1 MLGRLG
7 LVLAC
12 LGYSALALG
21 SGLDRLS
28 EKSPDLAS
36 KVPAFF
42 ASESLRVR
50 GAQALAAGQAQ
61 SALALGQA
69 AITDAPTDPQSS
81 ALLGAGR
88 LASGDRGGAEV
99 AFRVA
104 GKLGWRVPITQSYW
118 MDRALG
124 AGDYRIA
131 AMRLDALLRQQ
142 PLLHRQRQLLDPLER
157 NPAGRSAIVER
168 MAAGPVWL
176 TSYAGDVHDLPADV
190 MLQRVSVL
198 SEAASKGLILGCPV
212 ISASVNRLAV
222 LGLFREGSDLWR
234 EHCPAAGSGLVGDG
248 QFAMATQSEKP
259 SAFGWELLG
268 SDGLTLG
275 LELSPTGPGQRV
287 TIQGTAPSIRP
298 VLSQLLALR
307 PGRYAVTWR
316 SGDGQDRPSKALQPA
331 LVCQDS
337 QPQWLVPE
345 PDQAK
350 GRWRASVTVDG
361 TCAAQVLLF
370 GVGPDGGDLWLEDV
384 RIETAGP

>member
-1 MLGRLG
+1 MFGRFG

-28 EKSPDLAS
+28 EKSPELAS
-36 KVPAFF
+36 RVPTFF
-42 ASESLRVR
+42 ASEALRVR
-50 GAQALAAGQAQ
+50 GGQALAAGQAQ

-69 AITDAPTDPQSS
+69 AIADAPTDPQSS

-99 AFRVA
+99 AFRLA

-157 NPAGRSAIVER
+157 NPAGRSALVER

-190 MLQRVSVL
+190 MLQRVPVL
-198 SEAASKGLILGCPV
+198 SEAASKGLVLGCPA
-212 ISASVNRLAV
+212 ISPSVNRLAV

-234 EHCPAAGSGLVGDG
+234 AHCPAAGTGLISDG
-248 QFAMATQSEKP
+248 QFSMATQGEKT
-259 SAFGWELLG
+259 SAFAWELLG

-275 LELSPTGPGQRV
+275 LELSPAGPGQRV
-287 TIQGTAPSIRP
+287 TVQGAAPSIRP

-307 PGRYAVTWR
+307 PGRYVVTWR
-316 SGDGQDRPSKALQPA
+316 SGDSQDRPSKALQPA
-331 LVCQDS
+331 LACQGNA
-337 QPQWLVPE
+337 PQWLVPQ

-361 TCAAQVLLF
+361 TCAAQMLQF
-370 GVGPDGGDLWLEDV
+370 GVGPDGGDLWLEEV
-384 RIETAGP
+384 RIEAAGP

>member
-1 MLGRLG
+1 MLARIG

-28 EKSPDLAS
+28 EKSPDLAA

-42 ASESLRVR
+42 ASEALRVR
-50 GAQALAAGQAQ
+50 GGHALASGQAKE
-61 SALALGQA
+61 AHALGQA
-69 AITDAPTDPQSS
+69 AIADAPTDPQSS

-88 LASGDRGGAEV
+88 LAGGDRGGAEV
-99 AFRVA
+99 AFRLA

-142 PLLHRQRQLLDPLER
+142 PALHRQRKFLDPLER
-157 NPAGRSAIVER
+157 NPAGRSALVER

-176 TSYAGDVHDLPADV
+176 TSYARDVHDLPADV
-190 MLQRVSVL
+190 MLQRVPVL
-198 SEAASKGLILGCPV
+198 SEAASKGLVLGCPA
-212 ISASVNRLAV
+212 IAPSVNRLAV
-222 LGLFREGSDLWR
+222 LGLYREGSDLWR
-234 EHCPAAGSGLVGDG
+234 AHCPAAGSGLISDG
-248 QFAMATQSEKP
+248 QFAMATQAETT
-259 SAFGWELLG
+259 SAFDWELLG

-287 TIQGTAPSIRP
+287 TVQGSAPGTRP

-307 PGRYAVTWR
+307 PGRYKVTWR
-316 SGDGQDRPSKALQPA
+316 SGDSQNRPSKALLPA
-331 LVCQDS
+331 LVCQGKG
-337 QPQWLVPE
+337 PQWLVPE

-350 GRWRASVTVDG
+350 GRWRAVVAVDG
-361 TCAAQVLLF
+361 TCAAQQLLF
-370 GVGPDGGDLWLEDV
+370 GVGPDGGELWLEDV
-384 RIETAGP
+384 RIEAAVP

>member
-1 MLGRLG
+1 MLARIG
-7 LVLAC
+7 LAFAC

-21 SGLDRLS
+21 SGLDRIS
-28 EKSPDLAS
+28 EKSPGVAEH
-36 KVPAFF
+36 VPAFF
-42 ASESLRVR
+42 ASEALRVR
-50 GAQALAAGQAQ
+50 GGLALAAGQGQ
-61 SALALGQA
+61 TALALGQA
-69 AITDAPTDPQSS
+69 AIADAPTDPQSS

-99 AFRVA
+99 AFRLA

-157 NPAGRSAIVER
+157 NPAGRSALVER

-190 MLQRVSVL
+190 MLQRVPVL
-198 SEAASKGLILGCPV
+198 SEAASKGLVLGCPA
-212 ISASVNRLAV
+212 ISPSVNRLAV
-222 LGLFREGSDLWR
+222 LGLFREGSDLWQA
-234 EHCPAAGSGLVGDG
+234 HCPAAGSGLVGDG
-248 QFAMATQSEKP
+248 RFSMATLGEKT
-259 SAFGWELLG
+259 SAFAWELLG

-275 LELSPTGPGQRV
+275 LELSTAGPGQRV
-287 TIQGTAPSIRP
+287 TVQGSAPSTRP

-307 PGRYAVTWR
+307 PGRYTVTWR
-316 SGDGQDRPSKALQPA
+316 SGDSQDRPSKALQPA
-331 LVCQDS
+331 LVCQGKV
-337 QPQWLVPE
+337 PQWLVPQ

-350 GRWRASVTVDG
+350 GRWRAVVAADG
-361 TCAAQVLLF
+361 TCAAQLLLF
-370 GVGPDGGDLWLEDV
+370 GVGPDGSDLWLEDV
-384 RIETAGP
+384 RIETAGL